1 VSESPARL
9 RSDSVFRC
17 WAAAQVVNVTG
28 STVSQTVLP
37 ILVFQL
43 TRSVVL
49 TSLLAAVEVAPYLVF
64 GLVAGPVADRV
75 PRRALMTRG
84 YGASAAVAAILPAAG
99 WLGRVPVGL
108 VFGCALTVS
117 VLFVFTDAAAFGA
130 YPLLIGRERLPAASG
145 AINSMAAASGVI
157 VPSLAAG
164 AVARWGPTGV
174 LITDAVSYLIAAAL
188 LTRIRKPFGPGPPG
202 EGRRRIIR
210 DAAEGLRYIRGQ
222 AVLRLLLSVGFVNSL
237 AFGSV
242 GALTVVYGVQAL
254 HLAAHSPR
262 LGWLYSA
269 SATGS
274 VLASLAFSRLYRRR
288 SPTGLTTAATLAAA
302 LTVGGLA
309 LVAPL
314 PAALALLLLVFWFA
328 ANTVVMTGITY
339 RQTSTPDLLLSR
351 VNVVG
356 RMIAWGGQPAGA
368 AAIGLLASGIGVRP
382 AFAVTAGCL
391 LVAGT
396 TCGAFHCRR
405 VGSGPQGAASVS
417 SAGS

>member
-1 VSESPARL
+1 MSESSARL
-9 RSDSVFRC
+9 RSDPVFRC

-75 PRRALMTRG
+75 PRRALMLRG
-84 YGASAAVAAILPAAG
+84 YGASAVVAVVLPVAG

-108 VFGCALTVS
+108 VFGCALAVS
-117 VLFVFTDAAAFGA
+117 ILFVFTDAAAFGA

-174 LITDAVSYLIAAAL
+174 LITDAASYLIAAAL
-188 LTRIRKPFGPGPPG
+188 LTRIRKPFGPGQPG
-202 EGRRRIIR
+202 EGQRRIVR

-222 AVLRLLLSVGFVNSL
+222 PVLRLLLSVGFVNSL

-242 GALTVVYGVQAL
+242 SALTVVYGVQAL

-274 VLASLAFSRLYRRR
+274 VFASLAFSRLYRRR

-314 PAALALLLLVFWFA
+314 PAALALLLVFWFA
-328 ANTVVMTGITY
+328 ASTVVTTGITY

-368 AAIGLLASGIGVRP
+368 ATIGLLASGIGVRP

-396 TCGAFHCRR
+396 TCGAFHRRR
-405 VGSGPQGAASVS
+405 VSSGPQAAAIVS
-417 SAGS
+417 RAGS